1 MSGLDNSLESGTM
14 TGMKLH
20 TERKNDTV
28 AVFEIAAELS
38 ELDKVKNKVLHA
50 LAPRVKVAGFRE
62 GKVPMEIVE
71 KNLDDATLQSEF
83 LNEAI
88 QALYLA
94 AIKEE
99 RIRPVGQPQVTVKKF
114 VPFTELEF
122 TMEIPVVGE
131 IKLPNYKKITAKK
144 AEAKIEPSQIDE
156 VLKSLQIR
164 AAEKVEV
171 EREAKLTDEAVIDF
185 KGVDKKGEP
194 VAGADG
200 EAYPLVLGSGTFIP
214 GFEENVVGMKLG
226 EEKSFEVTFPKDY
239 GAKALQNAKV
249 TFTVTLQKL
258 KEVKEPKLD
267 DKFAGKVGPFSS
279 LKELKA
285 DIKKQLE
292 HEASHRA
299 ERDWEAAIIN
309 ELADK
314 TTVAIPDELIEEQ
327 KEAVLQEVRQNVVQ
341 RGMTYDE
348 MLASIGK
355 TEEAYIKDE
364 VMPEALRRIK
374 AGLILSEI
382 ADIENIDVEPEILEA
397 RMLALK
403 AQYKDSSMQAELD
416 KPENRR
422 EINARLRTERVIE
435 FLKTQK

>member
-1 MSGLDNSLESGTM
+1 
-14 TGMKLH
+14 MKLH
-20 TERKNDTV
+20 TERKNDTT
-28 AVFEIAAELS
+28 AVFEIAAEIS
-38 ELDKVKNKVLHA
+38 ELEKVKNKVLHK

-71 KNLDDATLQSEF
+71 KNLDDASLQSEF

-99 RIRPVGQPQVTVKKF
+99 RIRPVGQPQVEVKKF

-131 IKLPNYKKITAKK
+131 VKLPNYKKIVAKK
-144 AEAKIEPSQIDE
+144 AIVKIETAQIDE
-156 VLKSLQIR
+156 VLKNLQIR
-164 AAEKVEV
+164 AAEKVDV
-171 EREAKLTDEAVIDF
+171 VREAKLTDEALIDF

-194 VAGADG
+194 VSGADG
-200 EAYPLVLGSGTFIP
+200 EDYPLVLGSGTFIP
-214 GFEENVVGMKLG
+214 GFEDNVIGMKIG

-249 TFTVTLQKL
+249 TFTVTLKSL
-258 KEVKEPKLD
+258 KEVKEPKLND
-267 DKFAGKVGPFSS
+267 EFASKVGPFES
-279 LKELKA
+279 LKDLKA

-292 HEASHRA
+292 HEAGLRA

-309 ELADK
+309 ELADNTK
-314 TTVAIPDELIEEQ
+314 VAIPEELVEEQ
-327 KEAVLQEVRQNVVQ
+327 KDAVVQEVRQNVVQ

-348 MLASIGK
+348 MLASLGK
-355 TEEAYIKDE
+355 TEEEYIKEE
-364 VMPEALRRIK
+364 VIPEAMRRIK

-382 ADIENIDVEPEILEA
+382 ADIESIDVEPEIFEA

-403 AQYKDSSMQAELD
+403 AQYKDESMQAELD

-422 EINARLRTERVIE
+422 DINARLRTEKVIE

>member
-1 MSGLDNSLESGTM
+1 
-14 TGMKLH
+14 MKLH
-20 TERKNDTV
+20 TERKNDTT

-88 QALYLA
+88 QTLYLA

-99 RIRPVGQPQVTVKKF
+99 RIRPVGQPQVEVKKF

-122 TMEIPVVGE
+122 TMEIPVVGA

-144 AEAKIEPSQIDE
+144 AEAKIEASQIDE

-171 EREAKLTDEAVIDF
+171 EREAKLTDEALIDF

-194 VAGADG
+194 VSGADG
-200 EAYPLVLGSGTFIP
+200 EDYPLVLGSGTFIP

-249 TFTVTLQKL
+249 TFTVTLKKL

-267 DKFAGKVGPFSS
+267 DEFASKVGPFES

-292 HEASHRA
+292 HEAGHRA
-299 ERDWEAAIIN
+299 ERDWEVAIIN

-314 TTVAIPDELIEEQ
+314 TTVAIPDELINEQ
-327 KEAVLQEVRQNVVQ
+327 KEAVIQEVRQNVVQ

-348 MLASIGK
+348 MLASLGK
-355 TEEAYIKDE
+355 SEEEYIKDE
-364 VMPEALRRIK
+364 VTPEALRRIK

-403 AQYKDSSMQAELD
+403 AQYKDSSMHAELD

-422 EINARLRTERVIE
+422 DINARLRTEKVIE